1 DSLTQ
6 WSVASEPTDSAE
18 FSFSLASDRKVS
30 GNFAA
35 RLNYKFNNSLNGKIE
50 ILLNEKIN
58 VTRNDSTLIG
68 LWIFGDNSR
77 NLVLYKIDENPN
89 SAAEYFVD
97 TLNWTGWKL
106 KQVLLPQISADQYFS
121 LLLRKNPDGA
131 DSSEIYF
138 DELVYNSTVTDVDET
153 QLIVSGFSL
162 YQNYPNPF
170 NPSTII
176 RYSVPQRSKV
186 TLKVFDAL
194 GREVAE
200 LVNEVKE
207 SGTYSVEFN
216 ADDQN
221 HNLAS
226 GVYFYSF
233 NAEGFTLTKKL
244 LLLK

>member
-138 DELVYNSTVTDVDET
+138 DELVYNSTVTDVEET
-153 QLIVSGFSL
+153 QLIVSGL
-162 YQNYPNPF
+162 DRK
-170 NPSTII
+170 STRLNSSHVKIS
-176 RYSVPQRSKV
+176 YAVFC
-186 TLKVFDAL
+186 LK
-194 GREVAE
+194 
-200 LVNEVKE
+200 
-207 SGTYSVEFN
+207 
-216 ADDQN
+216 
-221 HNLAS
+221 
-226 GVYFYSF
+226 
-233 NAEGFTLTKKL
+233 KK
-244 LLLK
+244 K